1 MLLVRALAGLLVT
14 AGMMWLVWWQIRL
27 TYPAFL
33 TVETMAASRERGLS
47 FDRHYAMP
55 LDFCIIAP
63 FIGLCVFL
71 CAPQWNWL
79 AGLWMAILTAIIIA
93 GCIMLWRNGHEA
105 HALDGMI
112 TPAGWVHALFAAVG
126 VWVVLMVLV
135 MTPAPPAVL
144 LLVMC
149 IIAPAFLFVGQHM
162 FLGMINWDGAADTFR
177 DQPLQNPAGWA
188 VLFLGTALVWWRT
201 WMLIPNEYWRLI

>member
-1 MLLVRALAGLLVT
+1 MLLRALAGLFVT
-14 AGMMWLVWWQIRL
+14 GSLMWLVWWQIRI
-27 TYPAFL
+27 TDPVFL
-33 TVETMAASRERGLS
+33 TVENMVGNREHGLS

-63 FIGLCVFL
+63 FMGLCVFL
-71 CAPQWNWL
+71 CAPQWRAWD
-79 AGLWMAILTAIIIA
+79 GGFVAIITVLIIA

-112 TPAGWVHALFAAVG
+112 TPAGWAHALFAAVG

-162 FLGMINWDGAADTFR
+162 FLGMINWADDASTFR
-177 DQPLQNPAGWA
+177 DQPLTNPVGWV
-188 VLFLGTALVWWRT
+188 VLAIGTSLVWWRA
-201 WMLIPNEYWRLI
+201 WVLIPNEYWRLI